1 MKKLPCEPSGVFRVY
16 TASDSNK
23 QYGQDVNNFS
33 SLKPLIPYIKLTAMS
48 FFFGGVFVAGKTI
61 VGEVEPAIAAFLRF
75 AIATLMLL
83 LILLWKEKQIP
94 IPTPS
99 QFAGLA
105 ALGLT
110 GVLGYNLCLLI
121 GLETV
126 SSSRSSVIVA
136 SNPVFITL
144 MSVLFLGD
152 RLTRRKL
159 IGIGLSVSGA
169 VLVASHGSWNNLTD
183 FSSGD
188 LAILVCAICWATY
201 SVIGRYVLNFLSPLV
216 SVTYA
221 SAIGLSMLLP
231 FALYTADFQTVYSL
245 DTSVWIAIIYM
256 GVFGTVCAFLLYYQG
271 IQALGV
277 VRAGA
282 FINLI
287 PVSAIMLALFILN
300 EEIDVSITI
309 GTLITIFGIFLINS
323 RQKTAIGTN
332 Q

>member
-1 MKKLPCEPSGVFRVY
+1 MNYFSYL
-16 TASDSNK
+16 K
-23 QYGQDVNNFS
+23 QF
-33 SLKPLIPYIKLTAMS
+33 IPYIKLTAMS
-48 FFFGGVFVAGKTI
+48 FFFGGVFIAGKI
-61 VGEVEPAIAAFLRF
+61 IAGNVEPAIAAFLRF
-75 AIATLMLL
+75 AIATLILL

-94 IPTPS
+94 IPTRS
-99 QFAGLA
+99 QFMGLA

-144 MSVLFLGD
+144 MSIIFLGD
-152 RLTRRKL
+152 KLTCRKL
-159 IGIGLSVSGA
+159 VGIGLSVSGA
-169 VLVASHGSWNNLTD
+169 VLVASHGSWSNLTD

-188 LAILVCAICWATY
+188 LAIVVCALCWASY
-201 SVIGRYVLNFLSPLV
+201 SVIGKYILNSLSPLV

-221 SAIGLSMLLP
+221 SAIGLVMLLP
-231 FALYTADFQTVYSL
+231 LALYTADFQTVRSL
-245 DTSVWIAIIYM
+245 DASTWVAIVYM
-256 GVFGTVCAFLLYYQG
+256 GIFGTVCAFLLYYQG

-287 PVSAIMLALFILN
+287 PVSAIILALFILN
-300 EEIDVSITI
+300 EEIDASITI

-323 RQKTAIGTN
+323 RQKAAIGTN

>member
-1 MKKLPCEPSGVFRVY
+1 M
-16 TASDSNK
+16 
-23 QYGQDVNNFS
+23 NNFS
-33 SLKPLIPYIKLTAMS
+33 YLKPFTPYIKLTAMS
-48 FFFGGVFVAGKTI
+48 FFFGGVFVAGKII
-61 VGEVEPAIAAFLRF
+61 VGDVEPAIAAFLRF

-83 LILLWKEKQIP
+83 LILLWREKQIP

-99 QFAGLA
+99 QFLGLA

-152 RLTRRKL
+152 QLTRRKL

-169 VLVASHGSWNNLTD
+169 ILVASHGSWSNLID

-188 LAILVCAICWATY
+188 LAILVCALCWASY
-201 SVIGRYVLNFLSPLV
+201 SVIGKYILKSLSPLV

-221 SAIGLSMLLP
+221 SAIGLVMLLP
-231 FALYTADFQTVYSL
+231 LALYTADFQTVRSL
-245 DTSVWIAIIYM
+245 GASTWIAIVYM
-256 GVFGTVCAFLLYYQG
+256 GIFGTVCAFLLYYQG

-287 PVSAIMLALFILN
+287 PVSAIILALFILN
-300 EEIDVSITI
+300 EEIDASITI

-323 RQKTAIGTN
+323 QQKAATGTN